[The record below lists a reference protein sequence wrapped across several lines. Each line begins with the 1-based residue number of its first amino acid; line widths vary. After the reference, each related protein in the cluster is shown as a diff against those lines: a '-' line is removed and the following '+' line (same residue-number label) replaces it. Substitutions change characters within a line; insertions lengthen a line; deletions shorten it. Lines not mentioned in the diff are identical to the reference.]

1 METRIRTRRTAGA
14 LVALAAAAGLAVPA
28 GAQAA
33 APTLTPSRTTVHTDD
48 TTPAAGV
55 RFHLFG
61 AVWSQGERVPAT
73 VRVKTFRQGH
83 WQQLPGAVQQT
94 NRNNRYRLHIA
105 LQMTGE
111 RMLKVIGDPR
121 DPDIATSRTTITV
134 TVH

>member
-1 METRIRTRRTAGA
+1 MDITNTRRTGVA
-14 LVALAAAAGLAVPA
+14 LVALAAASALAVPA

-48 TTPAAGV
+48 STPAAGV

-73 VRVKTFRQGH
+73 VRVKTFRNGQWH
-83 WQQLPGAVQQT
+83 LLPGAVQQT
-94 NRNNRYRLHIA
+94 NRNDRYRLHIA

-111 RMLKVIGDPR
+111 RMLKVVGDPR
-121 DPDIATSRTTITV
+121 DPQIASSSSTITV